1 MCVVDRGFL
10 TGKLKRNEAPPAD
23 SRIAWATAN
32 NVGGI
37 TSPQMSRFAD
47 DKQYWQIMDNLNSI
61 AADTGT
67 SVNKTITIKQTI
79 QTLFTLADGER
90 HRHDLF

>member
-1 MCVVDRGFL
+1 MDRGFL

-47 DKQYWQIMDNLNSI
+47 DKQYWQIMDNLTSI

-67 SVNKTITIKQTI
+67 SDNKMITIKQTI
-79 QTLFTLADGER
+79 QTLFTLADDGER